1 VTYRLVVNF
10 RPAFFSA
17 ATLTIIAH
25 EEARV
30 RLTIATMG
38 SKWTY
43 EGILDARS
51 TRDLHDLIVAVLETR
66 GRSDFWNEAGLDG
79 VTISGSFKSLTRAL
93 QEFEA
98 WSPSVGTP
106 PYWLVSAALE
116 CVPLRHDDRPGFELA
131 LEGLRQCLGIGVPL
145 RWTWGNPP
153 CLRVLGSLPALS
165 HWRSALS
172 LVPQTGDLTID
183 LRNIE
188 FVHTVSQEYIAD
200 LKRLVGRRPPIKWV
214 IGRSSHLEELVKT
227 LAIPR
232 ECIAWHT

>member
-1 VTYRLVVNF
+1 MTYRLVVNF

-17 ATLTIIAH
+17 ATLTVIAH
-25 EEARV
+25 DEARV

-38 SKWTY
+38 SKLTY
-43 EGILDARS
+43 EGTLDARS

-66 GRSDFWNEAGLDG
+66 GRSDSWNEAGLDG
-79 VTISGSFKSLTRAL
+79 VTISGSFKSLTRPL
-93 QEFEA
+93 QKFEA
-98 WSPSVGTP
+98 WSPQVGTP

-116 CVPLRHDDRPGFELA
+116 CVPLCHDDRPRFELA
-131 LEGLRQCLGIGVPL
+131 LEGLRQCLGMGVPL

-153 CLRVLGSLPALS
+153 CLRMLGRVPALP

-172 LVPQTGDLTID
+172 LLPESGDLTID
-183 LRNIE
+183 LRNLE
-188 FVHTVSQEYIAD
+188 LVSTVPQDYIAD

-214 IGRSSHLEELVKT
+214 IGRSSRLEELVKT

-232 ECIAWHT
+232 ECIARHT